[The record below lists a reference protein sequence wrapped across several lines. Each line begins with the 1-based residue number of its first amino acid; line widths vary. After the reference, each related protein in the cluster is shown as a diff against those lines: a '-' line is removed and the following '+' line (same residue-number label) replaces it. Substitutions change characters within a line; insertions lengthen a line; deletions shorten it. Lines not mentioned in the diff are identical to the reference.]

1 MDLAMWETFLK
12 QWNGHTFFLEENVT
26 CASDISL
33 YTDASSTIGYGGYYY
48 GEWFQGKWPPEI
60 QDLGD
65 DTLSM
70 ALLEL
75 YPIVVAAVIW
85 GHKWS
90 GKRIKFWCDN
100 LATVQIIKKR
110 RSKSPMI
117 MKLLRKLTWISANNN
132 FLVLCDHVPGKI
144 NIIADSLSRFQM
156 KIQGSSSSSS
166 SNASTSTILERI
178 NPVLEKESR
187 DLCESSISDNTRR
200 AYRTGFTVYCQFL
213 SSIGIEA
220 TNYNPPK
227 ISEQTLIYFVT
238 HCCNSLKLT
247 YNTIKLY
254 LAAVRFH
261 YVKAGI
267 SNPLSSD
274 ESCARLQTVLRGIQK
289 QQSSKQ
295 KRRPITYSVLIQI
308 QNVLQRGMFS
318 YFLDTMLQAACS
330 LAFFAFLRCGEFTMN
345 DINQDNLLCVEDVV
359 MDQNYKA
366 YTITLKRSKTDPFRK
381 GIQIRLFQSDQ
392 TVCPVKSMLKYL
404 NLRRKWYNC
413 VMSSAL
419 FMDESGN
426 PLSRHFLI
434 TKLQQ
439 ILKSLGLD
447 DENFNGHSFRIG
459 AATSAA
465 GSQVEDHLIK
475 TLGRWSSDCYTRY
488 IRSNDQTLS
497 RAQKAMCC
505 QKTV

>member
-1 MDLAMWETFLK
+1 
-12 QWNGHTFFLEENVT
+12 
-26 CASDISL
+26 
-33 YTDASSTIGYGGYYY
+33 YGG
-48 GEWFQGKWPPEI
+48 I
-60 QDLGD
+60 ND
-65 DTLSM
+65 D
-70 ALLEL
+70 
-75 YPIVVAAVIW
+75 
-85 GHKWS
+85 
-90 GKRIKFWCDN
+90 
-100 LATVQIIKKR
+100 
-110 RSKSPMI
+110 
-117 MKLLRKLTWISANNN
+117 
-132 FLVLCDHVPGKI
+132 
-144 NIIADSLSRFQM
+144 
-156 KIQGSSSSSS
+156 KIQRSSSSSS
-166 SNASTSTILERI
+166 CNASTSTILERF

-220 TNYNPPK
+220 SNYNPPK

-274 ESCARLQTVLRGIQK
+274 EACARLRTVLRGIQK

-308 QNVLQRGMFS
+308 QNVLQRGMFG

-330 LAFFAFLRCGEFTMN
+330 LAFFAFLRCGEFTVN

-359 MDQNYKA
+359 MDRNYKA

-381 GIQIRLFQSDQ
+381 GIQIRLFQSEQ

-404 NLRRKWYNC
+404 TLRRQWYNC

-419 FMDESGN
+419 FTDETGN
-426 PLSRHFLI
+426 PLSRQFFI
-434 TKLQQ
+434 TKLKQ

-465 GSQVEDHLIK
+465 GGQVEDHLIK

-488 IRSNDQTLS
+488 IRSDDQTLS

-505 QKTV
+505 QKGV

>member
-12 QWNGHTFFLEENVT
+12 QWNGHSFFLEENVT

-85 GHKWS
+85 GHKCS
-90 GKRIKFWCDN
+90 FSFPD
-100 LATVQIIKKR
+100 
-110 RSKSPMI
+110 
-117 MKLLRKLTWISANNN
+117 
-132 FLVLCDHVPGKI
+132 D
-144 NIIADSLSRFQM
+144 
-156 KIQGSSSSSS
+156 KIQRSSSSSS

-187 DLCESSISDNTRR
+187 DLCESSISNNTRR
-200 AYRTGFTVYCQFL
+200 AYRTGLTVYCQFL

-220 TNYNPPK
+220 PNYNPPK
-227 ISEQTLIYFVT
+227 ISEQTLIYFVI

-247 YNTIKLY
+247 YNNIKLY

-295 KRRPITYSVLIQI
+295 KRRPTTYSVLIQI
-308 QNVLQRGMFS
+308 QNVLQRGMFG

-330 LAFFAFLRCGEFTMN
+330 LAFFAFLRCGEFTVN
-345 DINQDNLLCVEDVV
+345 DINQDNLLCVEDVI
-359 MDQNYKA
+359 MDRNYKA

-381 GIQIRLFQSDQ
+381 GIQICLFQSDQ

-419 FMDESGN
+419 FTDESGN
-426 PLSRHFLI
+426 PLSRHFFI
-434 TKLQQ
+434 TKLKQ
-439 ILKSLGLD
+439 ILKLLGLD

-465 GSQVEDHLIK
+465 GGQVEDHLIK

-488 IRSNDQTLS
+488 IRSDDQTLS